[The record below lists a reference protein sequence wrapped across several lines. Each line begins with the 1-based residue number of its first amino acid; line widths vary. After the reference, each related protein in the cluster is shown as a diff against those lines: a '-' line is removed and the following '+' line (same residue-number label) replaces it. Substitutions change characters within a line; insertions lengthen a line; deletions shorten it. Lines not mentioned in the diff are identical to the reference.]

1 MSKSKH
7 SVAYLIHS
15 RITSILSITLVL
27 ILLGM
32 TATLLLFAGQ
42 LTAYVRENLT
52 VTVVLDDDLP
62 EADVQKLRKRL
73 DAAPY
78 SKSTRFEDK
87 ASALEELK
95 KELGSDPTEILGYNP
110 LSASIEMR
118 LHSAWTVPDS
128 MASVQGRIASFPG
141 VKEVICQDDLVDD
154 VNHNVTRMSLIM
166 VALAALMLII
176 SYALVSNTVRLG
188 VYARRFLIHTMKL
201 VGATPGYIRRPFL
214 RDGAVMG
221 LIAALL
227 AIAALS
233 TGMYWLNDEL
243 DGIFSFESLRGL
255 LAVYALVL
263 LAGEWITMTAMFL
276 AVNKYLRTKSNE
288 LYTI

>member
-7 SVAYLIHS
+7 SAAYLVHS
-15 RITSILSITLVL
+15 RITSVLSITMVL

-42 LTAYVRENLT
+42 LGAYVRENLT
-52 VTVVLDDDLP
+52 VTIVLDDNIP
-62 EADVQKLRKRL
+62 EANIQKLRKSL

-87 ASALEELK
+87 EAALQELT

-118 LHSAWTVPDS
+118 LHSAWTMPDS
-128 MASVQGRIASFPG
+128 IASIQGKITTYPG
-141 VKEVICQDDLVDD
+141 VKEVICQDDLVSD
-154 VNHNVTRMSLIM
+154 VNRNITRMSLIM
-166 VALAALMLII
+166 TILAGLMLII

-201 VGATPGYIRRPFL
+201 VGATSGYIRRPFL

-221 LIAALL
+221 LISALL
-227 AIAALS
+227 AIAFLS
-233 TGMYWLNDEL
+233 VGMYWLNGEL
-243 DGIFSFESLRGL
+243 EGIFSFESLRGL
-255 LAVYALVL
+255 LWVFALVL
-263 LAGEWITMTAMFL
+263 ATGLLITILAMFL
-276 AVNKYLRTKSNE
+276 AVNKYLHTKSND

>member
-7 SVAYLIHS
+7 SAAYLVHS
-15 RITSILSITLVL
+15 RITSVLSITMVL

-42 LTAYVRENLT
+42 LGAYVRENLT
-52 VTVVLDDDLP
+52 VTIVLDDDIP
-62 EADVQKLRKRL
+62 EANIQKLRKSL

-87 ASALEELK
+87 EAALQELT

-118 LHSAWTVPDS
+118 LHSAWTMPDS
-128 MASVQGRIASFPG
+128 IASIQGKITTYPG
-141 VKEVICQDDLVDD
+141 VKEVICQDDLVSD
-154 VNHNVTRMSLIM
+154 VNRNITRMSLIM
-166 VALAALMLII
+166 TILAGLMLII

-201 VGATPGYIRRPFL
+201 VGATSGYIRRPFL

-221 LIAALL
+221 LISALL
-227 AIAALS
+227 AIAFLS
-233 TGMYWLNDEL
+233 VGMYWLNGEL
-243 DGIFSFESLRGL
+243 EGIFSFESLRGL
-255 LAVYALVL
+255 LWVFALVL
-263 LAGEWITMTAMFL
+263 ATGLLITILAMFL
-276 AVNKYLRTKSNE
+276 AVNKYLHTKSND